1 MAPSARD
8 ARTGIEIIHRD
19 ECLRLL
25 EADSIGRLAVIA
37 GGVPAIFPVNYAV
50 DGDGIVLRTD
60 PGTKLD
66 AAGRW
71 SASFE
76 IDAFDR
82 ETRTGWSVVVTG
94 RLEEVTRFN
103 SATLQRI
110 QRLSVDPWAGGAKD
124 HWLRLA
130 ARQVTGRRV
139 G

>member
-1 MAPSARD
+1 MASPRD
-8 ARTGIEIIHRD
+8 ARTGVEMIHRD
-19 ECLRLL
+19 ECFRLL
-25 EADSIGRLAVIA
+25 RADSIGRLAVVA
-37 GGVPAIFPVNYAV
+37 GGVPVIFPVNYAV

-66 AAGRW
+66 AVGRW

-76 IDAFDR
+76 IDSFDR
-82 ETRTGWSVVVTG
+82 DGRTGWSVVVTG
-94 RLEEVTRFN
+94 RLEEVTRFG

-110 QRLSVDPWAGGAKD
+110 QRLPVDPWAGGTKD